1 MTAGDGSCL
10 LTLLRPETIIS
21 DFISLAVMCATLLLF
36 SGMTPAA
43 ENVAVASA
51 FSQSEKTTNPIGL
64 SQQQFQHI
72 HSYQVLLRSSSPQD
86 ESKIIRYSYRKPGF
100 VRMDFTRP
108 HPGAL
113 LIYSPV
119 SRKVKLWPFG
129 LGTFPVL
136 NLSPTDSLIQDD
148 HGHRV
153 DQSDIGV
160 LLSNIRRLQNDGTTV
175 TVGEETLAGRATLH
189 LSVTGP
195 KGVSVDGVN
204 RYEIWLDKSHGLPA
218 KVVSYDRQGSLL
230 ETVLMDAMVIN
241 IQFPAYFFT
250 P

>member
-1 MTAGDGSCL
+1 
-10 LTLLRPETIIS
+10 
-21 DFISLAVMCATLLLF
+21 MCVALLLF

-43 ENVAVASA
+43 ENFAVASV
-51 FSQSEKTTNPIGL
+51 FSHSEKTTNPIDL
-64 SQQQFQHI
+64 SRQQFQQI

-100 VRMDFTRP
+100 VRMDFTQP
-108 HPGAL
+108 HPGAV
-113 LIYSPV
+113 LIYSPL

-195 KGVSVDGVN
+195 KGVSVDDVN

-241 IQFPAYFFT
+241 IQFPADFFT

>member
-1 MTAGDGSCL
+1 
-10 LTLLRPETIIS
+10 
-21 DFISLAVMCATLLLF
+21 MCATLLFF
-36 SGMTPAA
+36 SGMTHPA

-51 FSQSEKTTNPIGL
+51 FSQNVKTTNPIDL
-64 SQQQFQHI
+64 SQQQFEHI
-72 HSYQVLLRSSSPQD
+72 QSYQVLLRSSSPQD
-86 ESKIIRYSYRKPGF
+86 ESKVIRYSYRKPGF

-108 HPGAL
+108 HPGAVL
-113 LIYSPV
+113 TYNPV

-129 LGTFPVL
+129 LGTIPVL

-148 HGHRV
+148 RGHRV

-160 LLSNIRRLQNDGTTV
+160 LLSNIRRLQHDGTTV

-195 KGVSVDGVN
+195 KGVSVDDVN

-218 KVVSYDRQGSLL
+218 KVVSYDRQGKLL

-241 IQFPAYFFT
+241 IQFPADFFT

>member
-10 LTLLRPETIIS
+10 LTTLRQETVIS
-21 DFISLAVMCATLLLF
+21 GLISPAVMCATLLFF
-36 SGMTPAA
+36 SGMTHPA

-51 FSQSEKTTNPIGL
+51 FSQNVKTTNLIDL
-64 SQQQFQHI
+64 SQQQFEHI
-72 HSYQVLLRSSSPQD
+72 QSYQVLLRSSSPQD
-86 ESKIIRYSYRKPGF
+86 ESKVIRYSYRKPGF

-108 HPGAL
+108 HPGAVL
-113 LIYSPV
+113 TYNPV

-160 LLSNIRRLQNDGTTV
+160 LLSNIRRLQHDGTTV

-195 KGVSVDGVN
+195 KGVSVDDVN

-218 KVVSYDRQGSLL
+218 KVVSYDRQGKLL

-241 IQFPAYFFT
+241 IQFPADFFT

>member
-10 LTLLRPETIIS
+10 LTLLRQETIIS
-21 DFISLAVMCATLLLF
+21 DFISLAVMCVALLLF

-43 ENVAVASA
+43 ENVAVASV
-51 FSQSEKTTNPIGL
+51 FSHSEKTTNPIDL
-64 SQQQFQHI
+64 SRQQFQQI

-100 VRMDFTRP
+100 VRMDFTQP
-108 HPGAL
+108 HPDAV
-113 LIYSPV
+113 LIYSPL

-160 LLSNIRRLQNDGTTV
+160 LLNNIRQLQNDGTTV

-195 KGVSVDGVN
+195 KGVSVDDVN

-241 IQFPAYFFT
+241 IQFPADFFT

>member
-10 LTLLRPETIIS
+10 LTLLRQETIIS
-21 DFISLAVMCATLLLF
+21 DFISLAVMCVALLLF

-43 ENVAVASA
+43 ENFAVASA
-51 FSQSEKTTNPIGL
+51 FSQSEKTTNPIDL
-64 SQQQFQHI
+64 SRQQFQQI

-108 HPGAL
+108 HPGAV
-113 LIYSPV
+113 LIYSPLN
-119 SRKVKLWPFG
+119 RKVKLWPFG

-160 LLSNIRRLQNDGTTV
+160 LLSNIRRLQNDGKTV

-195 KGVSVDGVN
+195 KGVSVDDVN

-218 KVVSYDRQGSLL
+218 KVVSYDRQGNLL

-241 IQFPAYFFT
+241 IQFPADFFT

>member
-1 MTAGDGSCL
+1 
-10 LTLLRPETIIS
+10 
-21 DFISLAVMCATLLLF
+21 MCATLLFF
-36 SGMTPAA
+36 SGMTHPA

-51 FSQSEKTTNPIGL
+51 FSQNVKTTNLIDL
-64 SQQQFQHI
+64 SQQQFEHI
-72 HSYQVLLRSSSPQD
+72 QSYQVLLRSSSPQD
-86 ESKIIRYSYRKPGF
+86 ESKVIRYSYRKPGF

-108 HPGAL
+108 HPGAVL
-113 LIYSPV
+113 TYNPV

-160 LLSNIRRLQNDGTTV
+160 LLSNIRRLQHDGTTV

-195 KGVSVDGVN
+195 KGVSVDDVN

-218 KVVSYDRQGSLL
+218 KVVSYDRQGKLL

-241 IQFPAYFFT
+241 IQFPADFFT

>member
-10 LTLLRPETIIS
+10 LTLLRQETIIS
-21 DFISLAVMCATLLLF
+21 DFISLAVMCAALLLF

-43 ENVAVASA
+43 ENFAVASA
-51 FSQSEKTTNPIGL
+51 FSQSEKTANPVGL
-64 SQQQFQHI
+64 SQQQFQHLQ
-72 HSYQVLLRSSSPQD
+72 SYQVLLRSSSPQG

-100 VRMDFTRP
+100 VRMDFTQP
-108 HPGAL
+108 HSGAV

-129 LGTFPVL
+129 LGMFPVL

-160 LLSNIRRLQNDGTTV
+160 LLSNIRRLQQDGTTV
-175 TVGEETLAGRATLH
+175 TVGEETLAGRSTSH

-195 KGVSVDGVN
+195 EGVSVDDVN
-204 RYEIWLDKSHGLPA
+204 RYEVWLDNAHRLPA
-218 KVVSYDRQGSLL
+218 KVVSYDRQGKWL

-241 IQFPAYFFT
+241 IQFPTDFFT